1 MKYFTCFRHS
11 HDGKKKNMYLYDNT
25 LKGNINYINIYCTIF
40 KLGYVARN
48 IFNSTILKG
57 FLVKSGKV

>member
-1 MKYFTCFRHS
+1 MMV
-11 HDGKKKNMYLYDNT
+11 KKNMYLYDNT